1 MNSKIPNN
9 DPSITISSSPFQAI
23 AILNHLP
30 DIHII
35 VCDPVFYLHSP
46 DLILILL
53 QIRKL
58 CIVVRDSGDDLR
70 DSQQALIP
78 LVTSKELSLRRSG
91 WLERIFK
98 KKAKTS
104 KGWKRPSQ
112 VKV

>member
-1 MNSKIPNN
+1 RWEKNN
-9 DPSITISSSPFQAI
+9 DPSITISSSPFQAV

-35 VCDPVFYLHSP
+35 VCDPVFHLHSP

-70 DSQQALIP
+70 LNV
-78 LVTSKELSLRRSG
+78 LLLLWLSIVIIINIRSIIIMVRH
-91 WLERIFK
+91 LE
-98 KKAKTS
+98 
-104 KGWKRPSQ
+104 
-112 VKV
+112 KVVVGILDVFGCV